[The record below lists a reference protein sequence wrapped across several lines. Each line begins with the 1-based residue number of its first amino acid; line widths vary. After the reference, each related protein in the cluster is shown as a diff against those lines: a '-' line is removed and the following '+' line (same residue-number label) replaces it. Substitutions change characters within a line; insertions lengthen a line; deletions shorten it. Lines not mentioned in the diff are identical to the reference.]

1 MNPQTLGLRVAG
13 TIFGVVSAF
22 HLLRLVLKF
31 EIVVA
36 GWPMPLWV
44 NAVGAVVTGGLC
56 IWLYR
61 LADFKRP

>member
-1 MNPQTLGLRVAG
+1 MNPQTLGLRAAG
-13 TIFGVVSAF
+13 VIFGVVSAF

-44 NAVGAVVTGGLC
+44 NAIGAVVTGGLC

-61 LADFKRP
+61 LADSKCP